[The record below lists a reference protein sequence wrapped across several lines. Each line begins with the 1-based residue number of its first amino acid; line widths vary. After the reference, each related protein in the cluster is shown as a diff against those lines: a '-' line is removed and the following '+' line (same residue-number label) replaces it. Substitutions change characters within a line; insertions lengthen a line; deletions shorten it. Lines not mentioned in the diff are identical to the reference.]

1 MKTLQNLK
9 EYSWA
14 VTLVL
19 LVFVLFRQCGVNK
32 DVDRIEKSVKLINQ
46 KVDSIPS
53 GNKVKQQ
60 MNEVMFD
67 FLIYEDD
74 FDKKKT
80 SLSDIKQKIQTSNNA
95 K

>member
-19 LVFVLFRQCGVNK
+19 VVLVLFRQCGVNR
-32 DVDRIEKSVKLINQ
+32 DVDRIEKSVKSIHQ

-53 GNKVKQQ
+53 GDKIKQQ

-80 SLSDIKQKIQTSNNA
+80 SLSDIKQKIQTPNA

>member
-19 LVFVLFRQCGVNK
+19 VVLVLFRQCGVNR
-32 DVDRIEKSVKLINQ
+32 DVDRIEKSVKSIHQ

-53 GNKVKQQ
+53 GNKIKQQ

-80 SLSDIKQKIQTSNNA
+80 SLSDIKQKIQTSNA

>member
-9 EYSWA
+9 DYSWA
-14 VTLVL
+14 IMLALMVL
-19 LVFVLFRQCGVNK
+19 ILFRQCGVNS
-32 DVDRIEKSVKLINQ
+32 DVDRIEKSVKAINQ

-53 GNKVKQQ
+53 GDKVKQQ

-80 SLSDIKQKIQTSNNA
+80 SLTDIKQKIQNQNA

>member
-9 EYSWA
+9 DYSWA
-14 VTLVL
+14 IMLALLVL
-19 LVFVLFRQCGVNK
+19 VLFRQCGVNG
-32 DVDRIEKSVKLINQ
+32 DVDRIEKNVKLIQQ

-53 GNKVKQQ
+53 GNKIKQQ

-80 SLSDIKQKIQTSNNA
+80 SLSDIKQKIQTPNA

>member
-19 LVFVLFRQCGVNK
+19 VVLVLFRQCGVNR
-32 DVDRIEKSVKLINQ
+32 DVDRIEKSVKSIHQ

-53 GNKVKQQ
+53 GDKIKQQ

-80 SLSDIKQKIQTSNNA
+80 SLSDIKQKIQTSNA

>member
-19 LVFVLFRQCGVNK
+19 VVLVLFRQCGVNR
-32 DVDRIEKSVKLINQ
+32 DVDRIEKSVKSIHQ

-53 GNKVKQQ
+53 GNMIKQQ

-80 SLSDIKQKIQTSNNA
+80 SLSDIKQKIQTSNA

>member
-19 LVFVLFRQCGVNK
+19 MVLIMFRQCGVNR
-32 DVDRIEKSVKLINQ
+32 DVDRIEKSVKSIHQ

-53 GNKVKQQ
+53 GDKIKQQ

-80 SLSDIKQKIQTSNNA
+80 SLSDIKQKIQTSNA

>member
-19 LVFVLFRQCGVNK
+19 VVLVLFRQCGVNR
-32 DVDRIEKSVKLINQ
+32 DVDRIEKSVKSIHQ

-53 GNKVKQQ
+53 GNKIKQQ

-80 SLSDIKQKIQTSNNA
+80 SLSDIKQKIQTPNA

>member
-19 LVFVLFRQCGVNK
+19 MVLIMFRQCGVNR
-32 DVDRIEKSVKLINQ
+32 DVDRLEKSVKSIHQ

-53 GNKVKQQ
+53 GDKIKQQ

-80 SLSDIKQKIQTSNNA
+80 SLSDIKQKIQTSNA